1 VVALSASF
9 SCEKVY
15 NFNECNHYIG
25 TEMTENEATYDKLK
39 IFIESAVEGEQIE
52 VAPFNIE
59 TEKRL
64 HLVFSVLKEALNL
77 PPEYDA

>member
-1 VVALSASF
+1 
-9 SCEKVY
+9 
-15 NFNECNHYIG
+15 
-25 TEMTENEATYDKLK
+25 MTENEATYDKLK